1 MSKLTHDLVEYLK
14 EFVVEER
21 KILFEKKIQ
30 QRTKHIT
37 VVLENIFQGRNI
49 SASIRSADCFGIQDV
64 NIIENDNIFNDDSE
78 VSMGAE
84 KWITTKRFNKQK
96 RNSIETIKNLKA
108 EGFQVIAT
116 TPHNTDCTLY
126 DLDVTSQKIALIFGA
141 EVNGCS
147 QETLELADKRMKI
160 PMYGFT
166 ESFNISVS
174 VSLCLQHLTYKMR
187 NSNIDW
193 KLSDVEK
200 DEVLLQWLRSSIK
213 SSTQIEEDYL
223 KKLNLTKTK

>member
-1 MSKLTHDLVEYLK
+1 MSTITHDLVQYLK
-14 EFVVEER
+14 TFVVDER
-21 KILFEKKIQ
+21 RKLFEEKIQ

-64 NIIENDNIFNDDSE
+64 HIIENDNIFNDDSE

-84 KWITTKRFNKQK
+84 KWITISRHNQQK
-96 RNSIETIKNLKA
+96 HNSIEAIKKLKA
-108 EGFQVIAT
+108 EGYQIIAA
-116 TPHNTDCTLY
+116 TPHNTDC
-126 DLDVTSQKIALIFGA
+126 DLFDVDVSKQKAAIIFGA

-147 QETLELADKRMKI
+147 EQTLALADKKMKI

-174 VSLCLQHLTYKMR
+174 VSLCLQHLTYKLR
-187 NSNIDW
+187 KADFDW
-193 KLSDVEK
+193 RMTENEQDKAM
-200 DEVLLQWLRSSIK
+200 LQWLRNSIK
-213 SSTQIEEDYL
+213 SSAQIEEEYL
-223 KKLNLTKTK
+223 SKHCNK

>member
-21 KILFEKKIQ
+21 RILFEEKIQ

-84 KWITTKRFNKQK
+84 KWITTKRFNKKK
-96 RNSIETIKNLKA
+96 RNSIEAIKNLKA
-108 EGFQVIAT
+108 EGFQVVAT
-116 TPHNTDCTLY
+116 APHNTDCTLY
-126 DLDVTSQKIALIFGA
+126 DLDITRQKTALIFGA

-147 QETLELADKRMKI
+147 QETLELADKIMKI

-187 NSNIDW
+187 NSNINW
-193 KLSDVEK
+193 KLSDFEK
-200 DEVLLQWLRSSIK
+200 NEVLLQWLRNSVK

-223 KKLNLTKTK
+223 RKLKRK

>member
-21 KILFEKKIQ
+21 KILFEEKIQ

-84 KWITTKRFNKQK
+84 KWITTKRNK
-96 RNSIETIKNLKA
+96 L
-108 EGFQVIAT
+108 
-116 TPHNTDCTLY
+116 
-126 DLDVTSQKIALIFGA
+126 LI
-141 EVNGCS
+141 
-147 QETLELADKRMKI
+147 
-160 PMYGFT
+160 Y
-166 ESFNISVS
+166 
-174 VSLCLQHLTYKMR
+174 
-187 NSNIDW
+187 
-193 KLSDVEK
+193 
-200 DEVLLQWLRSSIK
+200 
-213 SSTQIEEDYL
+213 
-223 KKLNLTKTK
+223 